1 MARIT
6 DAGMRSPAR
15 GVGEVVGRAGR
26 AALPD
31 IGAEATSTI
40 GRPMARHADS
50 VLASNRR
57 ARHEYAILDV
67 LEAGIVLHGSEV
79 KSVRAGNVQ
88 IAEAWAHV
96 MHGEMWLEGMH
107 VGAYEHAHGVGAHEP
122 VQPRKLLM
130 HKAEIRRLAERVATE
145 RLALVPLALRLRAG
159 RVKVD
164 LALAKGRQKADRRQ
178 AIREKETRLEMRRA
192 ARTRGRERE

>member
-1 MARIT
+1 
-6 DAGMRSPAR
+6 
-15 GVGEVVGRAGR
+15 
-26 AALPD
+26 
-31 IGAEATSTI
+31 
-40 GRPMARHADS
+40 MARHADS

-67 LEAGIVLHGSEV
+67 IEAGIVLHGSEV

-96 MHGEMWLEGMH
+96 IRGEMWLEGMH

-122 VQPRKLLM
+122 VHPRKLLM
-130 HKAEIRRLAERVATE
+130 HKAEIRRVADRVATE
-145 RLALVPLALRLRAG
+145 RLALVPLALRLKGG
-159 RVKVD
+159 RVKVE
-164 LALAKGRQKADRRQ
+164 LGLAKGRQKADRRQ

-192 ARTRGRERE
+192 ARTRGRERERG